1 MMTKKLARH
10 GNSRA
15 LVIERPILE
24 LLGIDDATELEM
36 RTDGKSLIF
45 TPVAAETRREMI
57 RRIGEDIAQKHAR
70 ALRAMAGEEEGA

>member
-36 RTDGKSLIF
+36 STDGKSLIF